1 MVFDFERFQSRHIGP
16 DAEETAA
23 MLKAVG
29 AASLDALIDEAI
41 PSRIRLK
48 QPPDLPEAQSE
59 HHFLKGLQDVA
70 ARNQIF
76 RSFLGLGYYD
86 CVTPSV
92 ILRNVLENPGW
103 YTPYTP
109 YQAEIAQ
116 GRLEALLNF
125 QTMVRDL
132 TAMEVANASL
142 LDEATAA
149 SEAMTMLARV
159 QAKRIDN
166 VVGPAQF
173 FVADTVFPQTLAVL
187 RARAEPL
194 GIELLVGDADAVQ
207 FSDRTFGALIQSPDE
222 AGRVRDIREFMAR
235 AKRSGVAVAV
245 GSDPLRLTLITPPG
259 ELGADVVYGN
269 SQRFGVPL
277 GYGGPHAAFF
287 GTLERHVR
295 QAPGRIIGVSID
307 AHGNTA
313 YRMSLQTREQHI
325 RREKATSN
333 ICTAQAL
340 LANIAGL
347 YAVYHGPKGLTRIA
361 RRVHGYAKLVEREL
375 ADRGVRQLND
385 QYFDTLRVQPT
396 GGAAEV
402 ERIKTAATRL
412 RLNFRYRDDGTINIA
427 LDETTDEQDVAA
439 ILLAFTDPATQSGRT
454 QEPQNQST
462 RTRERQNENAERR
475 TPNPDAYPPHLA
487 RASAFLTHPVFNT
500 HHSETQMMRYIRAL
514 ERKDIGLDTSMIPL
528 GSCTMKLN
536 AASEMRPITW
546 GAFNKIHRCAPVEQ
560 PSRYQ

>member
-1 MVFDFERFQSRHIGP
+1 MNLDATDFFAPRHIGP
-16 DAEETAA
+16 GPDETRA
-23 MLKAVG
+23 MLRTIGV
-29 AASLDALIDEAI
+29 ASLDALIDEAI
-41 PSRIRLK
+41 PASIRRATPLM
-48 QPPDLPEAQSE
+48 LPAAEPESQYLE
-59 HHFLKGLQDVA
+59 RLRTIA
-70 ARNQIF
+70 ARNQRYRTFI
-76 RSFLGLGYYD
+76 GLGYYD
-86 CVTPSV
+86 CITPSV

-149 SEAMTMLARV
+149 AEAMTMLARV
-159 QAKRIDN
+159 QSKRIDS

-173 FVADTVFPQTLAVL
+173 FVADSVFPQTLDVL

-194 GIELLVGDADAVQ
+194 GIELVVGDADGVQ
-207 FSDRTFGALIQSPDE
+207 FSDRTFGALIQTPDE
-222 AGRVRDIREFMAR
+222 AGRVRDIREFMAK
-235 AKRSGVAVAV
+235 AKRSNVAVAV
-245 GSDPLRLTLITPPG
+245 GSDLLSLTLITPPG

-307 AHGNTA
+307 VHGNTA
-313 YRMSLQTREQHI
+313 YRMPLQTREQHI

-333 ICTAQAL
+333 ICTAEAL
-340 LANIAGL
+340 LANMAGL
-347 YAVYHGPKGLTRIA
+347 YAVYHGPRGLTSIA
-361 RRVHGYAKLVEREL
+361 SRVHETATAL
-375 ADRGVRQLND
+375 AGALLYIGVYQLNKVF
-385 QYFDTLRVQPT
+385 FDTIRLEVP
-396 GGAAEV
+396 GGASTV
-402 ERIKTAATRL
+402 DRIRDEALQARM
-412 RLNFRYRDDGTINIA
+412 NFRYRSDGTINIA
-427 LDETTDEQDVAA
+427 VDETTDVDDVEAIAA
-439 ILLAFTDPATQSGRT
+439 VFARALGTKTPPIGPATSAF
-454 QEPQNQST
+454 EP
-462 RTRERQNENAERR
+462 
-475 TPNPDAYPPHLA
+475 PYA
-487 RASAFLTHPVFNT
+487 RSSSFLTHPVFNS
-500 HHSETQMMRYIRAL
+500 HHSETQMMRYVRGL

-536 AASEMRPITW
+536 AAAEMLPLTW
-546 GAFNKIHRCAPVEQ
+546 HEFSAMHPFAPPEQ
-560 PSRYQ
+560 A